1 MPPKPRPAYKM
12 AAPSKDTTNAP
23 RTLAQS
29 MPPPPDPPPPQGL
42 LVSEANALSTSLRSA
57 VVRAGQIYGFYAD
70 TKRLGL
76 NRHAPYPPRSLVSS
90 LGRDVEKYDQ
100 LCDAM
105 QTHLQRAITVLKRD
119 LTRQQNRLKAA
130 EAEAEAAARASD
142 TPSTPSTMALAINSS
157 ATPEHSESEA
167 STTQLQKASLPA
179 RHFTFGP
186 PTHDVDIDLTV
197 SDENVGVGTQA
208 SLPPGS
214 SVRLD
219 PALGTS
225 ADKPIELDLDID
237 MDMFNTDTQ
246 PDIDAAR
253 GDLNVSGPVTIKR
266 EEPIDVDFLKSL
278 SGDTGDAE
286 FLHSLEVSQLP
297 QQAVGSS
304 NPSSDILAQMSPEN
318 AMQQPNPT
326 GLSAIPPS
334 PGTLLANLQRATA
347 NEHSIGDIHLQ
358 PEFSF
363 DAGFLEPQMDIS
375 GFFSDMGPKDF
386 GGEGSKPTA

>member
-1 MPPKPRPAYKM
+1 MCLP
-12 AAPSKDTTNAP
+12 
-23 RTLAQS
+23 
-29 MPPPPDPPPPQGL
+29 
-42 LVSEANALSTSLRSA
+42 
-57 VVRAGQIYGFYAD
+57 
-70 TKRLGL
+70 
-76 NRHAPYPPRSLVSS
+76 
-90 LGRDVEKYDQ
+90 RDVFLQ
-100 LCDAM
+100 
-105 QTHLQRAITVLKRD
+105 QRAITVLKRD

-179 RHFTFGP
+179 RRQSTISLSSLHRPPFPHKLDLSSVSLRLNPDDPTHQSGFPSPVTLAPKSSISRVPPDFTFGP